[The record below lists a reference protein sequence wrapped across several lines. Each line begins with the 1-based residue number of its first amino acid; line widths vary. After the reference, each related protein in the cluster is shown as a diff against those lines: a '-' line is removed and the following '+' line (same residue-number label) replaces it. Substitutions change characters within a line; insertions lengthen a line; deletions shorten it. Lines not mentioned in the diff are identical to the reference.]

1 MSKRTT
7 VKVDIERIETIIKAN
22 GWRNSYFAEVIMKK
36 QRGWVSEWKRGKNFP
51 SPEEAARMC
60 ILLKTTPDE
69 ILLREGKTPEE
80 TAKCQKGIAL
90 VRDLLDQQG
99 AKKAL
104 TKTGEREL
112 DVSLIKRLV
121 QLTPDEMEK
130 VDAFVQGLLAS
141 RQG

>member
-7 VKVDIERIETIIKAN
+7 VKVNIERIETIIKAN

-69 ILLREGKTPEE
+69 ILLREGETPEE

-104 TKTGEREL
+104 TETSEREL
-112 DVSLIKRLV
+112 DMSLIKRLV